1 MKVAIDLRALQ
12 VGHQNRGIGNY
23 LLNILKYFP
32 KDKTEYI
39 IVRYSSSD
47 PVRDY
52 SLDLGSKKHQE
63 VIIDRHKFAKSPK
76 GVVMFALGLFTPV
89 FSKVR
94 KYKPDIYFQPDF
106 LFGLPHGKKIKK
118 VVVVYDIIPL
128 LFRNMYLPNWRRFS
142 HLRQLRLRSR
152 VLRSI
157 RAIYHSNRYKKG
169 LRGLK
174 RANKI
179 ISISNTTTNDLV
191 ELVGIKKSKI
201 ETIHLAP
208 SFVKT
213 DVGGIE
219 RELRKSIDEIKG
231 RYLVFIGGT
240 DPRRQVHELIFA
252 FNLLNSRGFD
262 ISLVLG
268 GNEFVQGSKELSAIT
283 QKAINLSSYR
293 DKIHMLGRI
302 SESDKRYVL
311 ENALAFVYPTLY
323 EGFGLPILES
333 MSSKCP
339 VITYDNP
346 ATREISGE
354 SVIYTPSQDGLGI
367 YTSVLTLINN
377 DARRL
382 AIIDDGV
389 RQSNKFSWDKT
400 GRLTVEQLFD

>member
-1 MKVAIDLRALQ
+1 MKIAIDLRALQ

-39 IVRYSSSD
+39 IVRYNSSN
-47 PVRDY
+47 PVKDY
-52 SLDLGSKKHQE
+52 SLDFGSKKHQE

-89 FSKVR
+89 FSRVR

-106 LFGLPHGKKIKK
+106 LFGLPHGRNIKK

-157 RAIYHSNRYKKG
+157 RAIYHSARYKMG

-179 ISISNTTTNDLV
+179 ISISETTTKDLV
-191 ELVGIKKSKI
+191 EVVGLKKNKI
-201 ETIHLAP
+201 DTIHLAP

-213 DVGGIE
+213 NIGGIDHN
-219 RELRKSIDEIKG
+219 LRKSIDEIKG
-231 RYLVFIGGT
+231 KYLVFIGGT
-240 DPRRQVHELIFA
+240 DPRRQVHELVFA
-252 FNLLNSRGFD
+252 FNLLNSRGYN

-268 GNEFVQGSKELSAIT
+268 GNEFVQDSKELSAVT
-283 QKAINLSSYR
+283 QKAIDLSSYSN
-293 DKIHMLGRI
+293 KIHMIGRI

-339 VITYDNP
+339 VITYDNS
-346 ATREISGE
+346 ATREISGD
-354 SVIYTPSQDGLGI
+354 SVVYTASQDGLGI
-367 YTSVLTLINN
+367 YASVLTLIKD
-377 DARRL
+377 DAKRQVL
-382 AIIDDGV
+382 INEGL

-400 GRLTVEQLFD
+400 GRQTVEKLLD